1 MVNILSMNTDI
12 ITNSEYEIN
21 NNINHL
27 VISNDDES
35 IVSDEILGDENSN
48 MLEVVSRNFN
58 GKQLI
63 ID

>member
-1 MVNILSMNTDI
+1 MINILSMNTDI
-12 ITNSEYEIN
+12 ITNSQYEIN

-27 VISNDDES
+27 VISNDDET
-35 IVSDEILGDENSN
+35 ITSDGILDDENSN

>member
-27 VISNDDES
+27 VISNDDET
-35 IVSDEILGDENSN
+35 ITSDGILDDENSN

>member
-1 MVNILSMNTDI
+1 MINILSMNTDI

-21 NNINHL
+21 NNVNHL
-27 VISNDDES
+27 VISNDDET
-35 IVSDEILGDENSN
+35 ITSDGILDDENSN

>member
-1 MVNILSMNTDI
+1 MNTDI

-21 NNINHL
+21 NTINHL

>member
-1 MVNILSMNTDI
+1 MNTDI

-21 NNINHL
+21 NTINHL

-35 IVSDEILGDENSN
+35 IVSDEILDDENSN

>member
-1 MVNILSMNTDI
+1 MNTDI
-12 ITNSEYEIN
+12 ITNSQYEIN

-27 VISNDDES
+27 VISNDDET
-35 IVSDEILGDENSN
+35 ITSDEILDDENSN

>member
-1 MVNILSMNTDI
+1 MNTDI

-21 NNINHL
+21 NTINDL

>member
-1 MVNILSMNTDI
+1 MNTDI
-12 ITNSEYEIN
+12 ITNSQYEIN

-27 VISNDDES
+27 VISNDDET
-35 IVSDEILGDENSN
+35 ITSDGILDDENSN

>member
-1 MVNILSMNTDI
+1 MNTDI

>member
-1 MVNILSMNTDI
+1 MNTDI

-21 NNINHL
+21 NNVNHL
-27 VISNDDES
+27 VISNDDET
-35 IVSDEILGDENSN
+35 ITSDGILDDENSN

>member
-1 MVNILSMNTDI
+1 MNTDI

-21 NNINHL
+21 NNVNHL
-27 VISNDDES
+27 VISNDDET
-35 IVSDEILGDENSN
+35 ITSDGILKDENSN

>member
-1 MVNILSMNTDI
+1 MNTDI

-27 VISNDDES
+27 VISNDDET
-35 IVSDEILGDENSN
+35 ITSDGILDDENSN

>member
-1 MVNILSMNTDI
+1 MINILSMNTDI

-21 NNINHL
+21 NNVNHL
-27 VISNDDES
+27 VISNDDET
-35 IVSDEILGDENSN
+35 ITSDGILKDENSN